1 MIFSRAT
8 LDNCAAATGTVVV
21 IDVLRAF
28 STAAYAFAAGVSEIL
43 LVREV
48 EEAEALRL
56 QFPEARIT
64 GEVGG
69 RHVPGFDF
77 GNSPGELMGA
87 DLAGR
92 RLIQRTSAG
101 TQGVVLSS
109 AADHLLAAS
118 LVCASA
124 TAAYIRRLAPEQ
136 VTFVITG
143 QSDSSAWDADEDA
156 ACADYLE
163 ALLQGEDPAPEL
175 FIDQNKIIER
185 VRNSP
190 TGLLFADPE
199 ALHLPLPDLEYC
211 LQINRFDFAMPVR
224 RQNGLVVLSRVRP
237 G

>member
-8 LDNCAAATGTVVV
+8 LDNCARATGTVVV

-43 LVREV
+43 LVSEV

-56 QFPEARIT
+56 RFPGARIT

-69 RHVPGFDF
+69 RHVPGFDY
-77 GNSPGELMGA
+77 GNSPGELMVA

-101 TQGVVLSS
+101 TQGVVRSS
-109 AADHLLAAS
+109 AAEHLLAAS

-124 TAAYIRRLAPEQ
+124 TAEYVSQLEPEQ

-143 QSDSSAWDADEDA
+143 QNDSTAWDADEDA

-163 ALLQGEDPAPEL
+163 ALIRGQDPNPEPFL
-175 FIDQNKIIER
+175 AR
-185 VRNSP
+185 VRSSP

-199 ALHLPLPDLEYC
+199 IQHLPLPDLEYC

-224 RQNGLVVLSRVRP
+224 RENGLVVLSQIKP

>member
-56 QFPEARIT
+56 QFPGVRIT

-77 GNSPGELMGA
+77 GNSPSELMGA
-87 DLAGR
+87 DLVGR

-109 AADHLLAAS
+109 SADHLLAAS

-124 TAAYIRRLAPEQ
+124 TAAYIRRLAPKQ

-143 QSDSSAWDADEDA
+143 QRDSSAWDADEDA

-163 ALLQGEDPAPEL
+163 ALLKGEDAAPEPYL
-175 FIDQNKIIER
+175 ER

-211 LQINRFDFAMPVR
+211 LQINRFDFVMPVR
-224 RQNGLVVLSRVRP
+224 RENGLVKLSRVSL

>member
-8 LDNCAAATGTVVV
+8 LENCAAATGTVVV

-56 QFPEARIT
+56 QFPGARIT

-77 GNSPGELMGA
+77 GNSPSELMGA

-92 RLIQRTSAG
+92 RLVQRTSAG

-109 AADHLLAAS
+109 AAEHLLAAS

-163 ALLQGEDPAPEL
+163 ALLNGENPAPEPYL
-175 FIDQNKIIER
+175 ER

-199 ALHLPLPDLEYC
+199 TLHLPLVDLDYC
-211 LQINRFDFAMPVR
+211 LQINRFDFAMPVGR
-224 RQNGLVVLSRVRP
+224 ENGLVKLSQVRL

>member
-8 LDNCAAATGTVVV
+8 LNNCAAATGTVVV

-28 STAAYAFAAGVSEIL
+28 STAAFAFAAGVSDIL

-77 GNSPGELMGA
+77 GNSPSELMGV

-143 QSDSSAWDADEDA
+143 QRDASAWGADEDA

-163 ALLQGEDPAPEL
+163 ALFKGEDPAPEPFL
-175 FIDQNKIIER
+175 DR

-199 ALHLPLPDLEYC
+199 AFHLPLLDLEYC

-224 RQNGLVVLSRVRP
+224 RENGLVKLARVHP

>member
-8 LDNCAAATGTVVV
+8 LDNCAVATGTVVV

-56 QFPEARIT
+56 QYPEARIT

-77 GNSPGELMGA
+77 GNSPSELMGV
-87 DLAGR
+87 DLTGS

-109 AADHLLAAS
+109 AAEHLLAAS

-124 TAAYIRRLAPEQ
+124 TAAYIRGLAPEQ

-143 QSDSSAWDADEDA
+143 QRDTSAWGADEDA

-163 ALLQGEDPAPEL
+163 ALLKGEDPAQEPFL
-175 FIDQNKIIER
+175 DR

-199 ALHLPLPDLEYC
+199 AYHLPLLDLEYC

-224 RQNGLVVLSRVRP
+224 RENGLVKLARVHP